1 MQEKPNI
8 SIMMAFVST
17 LLMGVMGGLVLG
29 LGAYV
34 VSPIDVVPDVI
45 PVAGQIDDGG
55 AVIMMGALFYIM
67 QKSGLLDKFMATW
80 REASGTT
87 KSIDQA
93 TEEVTE

>member
-1 MQEKPNI
+1 
-8 SIMMAFVST
+8 
-17 LLMGVMGGLVLG
+17 
-29 LGAYV
+29 
-34 VSPIDVVPDVI
+34 
-45 PVAGQIDDGG
+45 
-55 AVIMMGALFYIM
+55 MMGALFYIM